1 MAEGGEVEAREVIL
15 EDFFMMD
22 EEPVVDKTGEEDE
35 IDLYINLTFTSSGS
49 AADVDDDDD
58 DDDDDARPPKGG
70 ERMAEEARIRAQ
82 TDMESTCTLKI
93 ARGAY
98 KSQAY
103 VEENGAKVL
112 VIDPEQA
119 PICELEEVVMSTA
132 GEEQSKAVE
141 EEKSKAADTEP
152 MLEDVADYGS
162 PHPEPQL
169 GYDAMEEEEA
179 AMAKQEENHISEE
192 TDEQNDLGDPAVMRA
207 VRGQSTLEDVGNSRM
222 ADNLEDYPTD
232 YLAMERASM
241 SHADLDFLAS
251 PVQTSYPDSSGLER
265 SVLRG
270 RTVKPSSQRFM
281 RQQSPMMSGSVRS
294 PYPFTPPRRTR
305 RAFGFNQTSGY
316 ASPPPFRPLFP
327 NVNSPT
333 WSLTHIPDVPSF
345 SPSTGSQQKFS
356 LPSAMTQLHPLHQRI
371 LTQRQRGQKR
381 KTNNGVL
388 YKVYVGQCLTINY
401 YSLAAVEDSLIA
413 EYYHKLEHKQA
424 EKGLFG
430 GSRPEIPKLVT
441 PYIQKVETYESV
453 VRIPGSLGQV
463 AVSTCYSPRRA
474 IDAVHHISLEQ
485 AVGNQRL
492 HVLYQIE
499 KMYLQL
505 LAMEDT
511 RRKLDLVPEEQHSI
525 FCEKFAHQ
533 VGRIYQTLRIEE
545 HTSEEE
551 AKDEFLQILLVGKGK
566 RLVARLLPHLSQ
578 EQAKQVLVAVAQYL
592 PLLIKKDMLDETLPI
607 LYSPLSVVIEQLTFS
622 ELIDILQDLTR
633 LHPES
638 VKQSFAM
645 VFGNKFAI
653 SFLYLLLSHGERCL
667 SSGMPLKP
675 HNGDFEKWVNTVLL
689 VARELSQV
697 PKASMV
703 EPLHLPSNLL
713 FLFCRY
719 VDKDTVNCLDVIYF
733 VFTHYHSAWNLLHV
747 FSVNLWKWCLVFMMR
762 AGYS

>member
-1 MAEGGEVEAREVIL
+1 MAEGGEVEAREMIL

-22 EEPVVDKTGEEDE
+22 EEPVVDKTAEEDE
-35 IDLYINLTFTSSGS
+35 IDLYINLTFTSS
-49 AADVDDDDD
+49 
-58 DDDDDARPPKGG
+58 
-70 ERMAEEARIRAQ
+70 
-82 TDMESTCTLKI
+82 
-93 ARGAY
+93 AY
-98 KSQAY
+98 ID
-103 VEENGAKVL
+103 ENGAKVL

-119 PICELEEVVMSTA
+119 PMGELEEVMVSAA

-141 EEKSKAADTEP
+141 EEKSKATDTEP
-152 MLEDVADYGS
+152 MLEDVADNGS
-162 PHPEPQL
+162 PHTEPQL
-169 GYDAMEEEEA
+169 VCDAMEEEEA
-179 AMAKQEENHISEE
+179 AMAEQEEDHISEE
-192 TDEQNDLGDPAVMRA
+192 TEERNDLGDPAVMRA
-207 VRGQSTLEDVGNSRM
+207 VRGQSTLEREDSSVLDSRM
-222 ADNLEDYPTD
+222 ADSLQDYSTD
-232 YLAMERASM
+232 YLTASKSGMWSPTLRRVPSLSMMEAMERASM
-241 SHADLDFLAS
+241 SQVDLDFLAS
-251 PVQTSYPDSSGLER
+251 PVQSSYPDSSGLER

-281 RQQSPMMSGSVRS
+281 RQQSPMMPGSVRS

-305 RAFGFNQTSGY
+305 RTFGLNQTSGY
-316 ASPPPFRPLFP
+316 ASPPPFRPFFS
-327 NVNSPT
+327 NINSPT

-356 LPSAMTQLHPLHQRI
+356 LPSALTQLHPLHQRI

-381 KTNNGVL
+381 MQRIESQPLDKDP
-388 YKVYVGQCLTINY
+388 YA
-401 YSLAAVEDSLIA
+401 SLMTAVEKDWVVKVQMLQLQSENPQRDDYYYQ

-430 GSRPEIPKLVT
+430 GSRPEVPKLVT

-511 RRKLDLVPEEQHSI
+511 RRKLDLAPEEQHSH
-525 FCEKFAHQ
+525 FCEKFAHE

-545 HTSEEE
+545 HSSEEE

-578 EQAKQVLVAVAQYL
+578 EQAKQVLVAVAQHL
-592 PLLIKKDMLDETLPI
+592 PFLIKKDMLDEQTLPI
-607 LYSPLSVVIEQLTFS
+607 LYSPLSVVIEQLTFT
-622 ELIDILQDLTR
+622 ELIDVLQDLTR
-633 LHPES
+633 MHPES
-638 VKQSFAM
+638 VKQSLAM
-645 VFGNKFAI
+645 IFGNKFAI

-675 HNGDFEKWVNTVLL
+675 HNGDFKKWVNTVLL

-703 EPLHLPSNLL
+703 EPLHLPTNLL

-719 VDKDTVNCLDVIYF
+719 VDKDTVNCLDV
-733 VFTHYHSAWNLLHV
+733 
-747 FSVNLWKWCLVFMMR
+747 KME
-762 AGYS
+762 

>member
-1 MAEGGEVEAREVIL
+1 MAEGGEVEAREMIL

-22 EEPVVDKTGEEDE
+22 EEPVVDKTAEEDE
-35 IDLYINLTFTSSGS
+35 IDLYINLTFTSS
-49 AADVDDDDD
+49 
-58 DDDDDARPPKGG
+58 
-70 ERMAEEARIRAQ
+70 
-82 TDMESTCTLKI
+82 
-93 ARGAY
+93 AY
-98 KSQAY
+98 ID
-103 VEENGAKVL
+103 ENGAKVL

-119 PICELEEVVMSTA
+119 PMGELEEVMVSAA

-141 EEKSKAADTEP
+141 EEKSKATDTEP
-152 MLEDVADYGS
+152 MLEDVADNGS
-162 PHPEPQL
+162 PHTEPQL
-169 GYDAMEEEEA
+169 VCDAMEEEEA
-179 AMAKQEENHISEE
+179 AMAEQEEDHISEE
-192 TDEQNDLGDPAVMRA
+192 TEERNDLGDPAVMRA
-207 VRGQSTLEDVGNSRM
+207 VRGQSTLEREDSSVLDSRM
-222 ADNLEDYPTD
+222 ADSLQDYSTD
-232 YLAMERASM
+232 YLTASKSGMWSPTLRRVPSLSMMEAMERASM
-241 SHADLDFLAS
+241 SQVDLDFLAS
-251 PVQTSYPDSSGLER
+251 PVQSSYPDSSGLER

-281 RQQSPMMSGSVRS
+281 RQQSPMMPGSVRS

-305 RAFGFNQTSGY
+305 RTFGLNQTSGY
-316 ASPPPFRPLFP
+316 ASPPPFRPFFS
-327 NVNSPT
+327 NINSPT

-356 LPSAMTQLHPLHQRI
+356 LPSALTQLHPLHQRI

-381 KTNNGVL
+381 MQRIESQPLDKDP
-388 YKVYVGQCLTINY
+388 YA
-401 YSLAAVEDSLIA
+401 SLMTAVEKDWVVKVQMLQLQSENPQRDDYYYQ

-430 GSRPEIPKLVT
+430 GSRPEVPKLVT

-511 RRKLDLVPEEQHSI
+511 RRKLDLAPEEQHSH
-525 FCEKFAHQ
+525 FCEKFAHE

-545 HTSEEE
+545 HSSEEE

-578 EQAKQVLVAVAQYL
+578 EQAKQVLVAVAQHL
-592 PLLIKKDMLDETLPI
+592 PFLIKKDMLDETLPI
-607 LYSPLSVVIEQLTFS
+607 LYSPLSVVIEQLTFT
-622 ELIDILQDLTR
+622 ELIDVLQDLTR
-633 LHPES
+633 MHPES
-638 VKQSFAM
+638 VKQSLAM
-645 VFGNKFAI
+645 IFGNKFAI

-675 HNGDFEKWVNTVLL
+675 HNGDFKKWVNTVLL

-703 EPLHLPSNLL
+703 EPLHLPTNLL

-719 VDKDTVNCLDVIYF
+719 VDKDTVNCLDVKMD
-733 VFTHYHSAWNLLHV
+733 AWDMLHV
-747 FSVNLWKWCLVFMMR
+747 CRVNLWKWCP
-762 AGYS
+762 SS